1 MEFRPLQ
8 QNCNLF
14 RPHKLNS
21 VRVRKI
27 KRKHYKSSLPVQ
39 VINAVSGCGHRYIKN
54 MLHNLGTNLELIYI
68 TAERRGAAWFS
79 SVGWED
85 FVREDNNIHVLHSE

>member
-8 QNCNLF
+8 QNCNIF
-14 RPHKLNS
+14 RPYKLNS
-21 VRVRKI
+21 VRVGLGKI

-54 MLHNLGTNLELIYI
+54 MLHNLGTNLEHLHQD
-68 TAERRGAAWFS
+68 GAARR
-79 SVGWED
+79 SVVQLCRMGG
-85 FVREDNNIHVLHSE
+85 FRQRG